1 MHAVHHT
8 YGRHHPPRSAPRR
21 PTGKSIRLRIFVCP
35 VPFSK
40 IFRFRRRANQI
51 YNSRRPVPQRG
62 VAQRHERGAGC
73 GGRGCAFGR
82 RALRR
87 TEKSCG
93 PDTPTLVSSLRM
105 QVRRRRWQESPVAGE
120 STKETVK
127 TIARGMPGDFRR
139 DRGDYARVLTSPFAR
154 EAAGASSARHSLRPL
169 IEEGGI
175 FKIKLGRIRPRDRE
189 AVSAQGGLFEI
200 RIDSS
205 SLRTPMLELRSAPLR
220 NSYSSPDS
228 SSSACSISSSLT
240 TTLPRGTRKIIVEA
254 QTADNT
260 TMAMLSGTGVPK
272 WPPR

>member
-1 MHAVHHT
+1 MAGDDRGVRLFSQRKEEMHAVHHT

-127 TIARGMPGDFRR
+127 TIARGMPGVS
-139 DRGDYARVLTSPFAR
+139 GVTVVTTLVCYQHTAH

-169 IEEGGI
+169 ISEGGK
-175 FKIKLGRIRPRDRE
+175 FTANLRAHAPRDRE
-189 AVSAQGGLFEI
+189 AVFAE
-200 RIDSS
+200 
-205 SLRTPMLELRSAPLR
+205 
-220 NSYSSPDS
+220 
-228 SSSACSISSSLT
+228 
-240 TTLPRGTRKIIVEA
+240 
-254 QTADNT
+254 
-260 TMAMLSGTGVPK
+260 
-272 WPPR
+272 